1 MKLRIV
7 IATATTAAV
16 LASAGVAIAGATGN
30 SPAPASPAAAATAN
44 STQPAA
50 AAPAAA
56 PRAGVIATR
65 VHARRLRLRKMLR
78 GAGDVVTKAIGIDR
92 ATLRQGLAN
101 GQTIAEIATAN
112 HVAPQTVID
121 ALIAAAKTKLE
132 AAVTNGK
139 ITSARA
145 AKIEGRLPAR
155 VTKLVNNW
163 HPKRLRNVTAP

>member
-30 SPAPASPAAAATAN
+30 SPAPASPAATAP
-44 STQPAA
+44 TQPAA

>member
-30 SPAPASPAAAATAN
+30 SPAPASPAAAA
-44 STQPAA
+44 
-50 AAPAAA
+50 A
-56 PRAGVIATR
+56 PRAGAIATR

-155 VTKLVNNW
+155 ETREQLAPEASAQRHGAVN
-163 HPKRLRNVTAP
+163 HRR

>member
-30 SPAPASPAAAATAN
+30 SPAPASPAATAP
-44 STQPAA
+44 TQPAA

-163 HPKRLRNVTAP
+163 HPKRLRNVTAS